1 MNTIDKETNTI
12 ESKPVSLICL
22 CCRRETI
29 VFKKL
34 HENPPKELPH
44 VMCLLC
50 YQYVIKDMGYDFCP
64 KSSKFNVI
72 FSIFNWF
79 QCDICKQT
87 RFQYSVAK
95 TFHHSDHE
103 PVNFCKFCVEDYKLC
118 PRCKKNNHIIYN
130 ESKNIQNFTSFPSF
144 IFNPIEIPNSTQ
156 FLPGASHLLHPS
168 SALLIELTKCNP

>member
-34 HENPPKELPH
+34 HENPPNELPH

-64 KSSKFNVI
+64 KCSKFNVI

-95 TFHHSDHE
+95 TFHHSDHK
-103 PVNFCKFCVEDYKLC
+103 PVNFCKFCVEDYELC
-118 PRCKKNNHIIYN
+118 PRCEK
-130 ESKNIQNFTSFPSF
+130 T
-144 IFNPIEIPNSTQ
+144 T
-156 FLPGASHLLHPS
+156 
-168 SALLIELTKCNP
+168 T

>member
-22 CCRRETI
+22 CCRRGTI

-34 HENPPKELPH
+34 HENTPNELPH
-44 VMCLLC
+44 VMCLLG
-50 YQYVIKDMGYDFCP
+50 YQYVIKDMGYDFFPQC
-64 KSSKFNVI
+64 SKFNVI

-103 PVNFCKFCVEDYKLC
+103 PVNFYKFCVEDYKLC
-118 PRCKKNNHIIYN
+118 PR
-130 ESKNIQNFTSFPSF
+130 
-144 IFNPIEIPNSTQ
+144 
-156 FLPGASHLLHPS
+156 
-168 SALLIELTKCNP
+168 